1 MKVSGSAHRARAE
14 GRRAEWWLDALDRG
28 KVDRMA
34 DVWLALD
41 KETDN
46 KVRWTAD
53 VDGVT
58 FSLYV
63 PKWRVP
69 EPWPSR
75 IRVTVGPDSS
85 ETLPSLSRV
94 AAAGTPNLRRRP
106 ISARVAFVEDM
117 TKTIRY
123 APTQRSPD
131 EELGEPYVPKALT
144 VGGADRLVVKVA
156 WG

>member
-1 MKVSGSAHRARAE
+1 MGD
-14 GRRAEWWLDALDRG
+14 GRVE
-28 KVDRMA
+28 RMA
-34 DVWLALD
+34 DVWMALD

-75 IRVTVGPDSS
+75 IRVTVVPNSS
-85 ETLPSLSRV
+85 ETLP
-94 AAAGTPNLRRRP
+94 
-106 ISARVAFVEDM
+106 
-117 TKTIRY
+117 
-123 APTQRSPD
+123 
-131 EELGEPYVPKALT
+131 
-144 VGGADRLVVKVA
+144 
-156 WG
+156 